1 MEARV
6 PGDGSEQI
14 SYVELASMVRE
25 GLGLSLKELP
35 ERKLMAIWL
44 ALDEDNSGLIS
55 AGELGAFLRGG
66 TGAVLTLTLTLTL
79 TVTVTVTVTLTLT
92 LTLTKRS
99 PRRPEARRRRSSR
112 SSTFDR
118 RARAPSARRRPP
130 ARAQA

>member
-14 SYVELASMVRE
+14 SYAELASMVRQ

-44 ALDEDNSGLIS
+44 ALDQDNSGLIS

-66 TGAVLTLTLTLTL
+66 TGALAEAAGGEEAPIKPKLYF
-79 TVTVTVTVTLTLT
+79 
-92 LTLTKRS
+92 
-99 PRRPEARRRRSSR
+99 RPQS
-112 SSTFDR
+112 
-118 RARAPSARRRPP
+118 ARAKRKEKAAPP
-130 ARAQA
+130 